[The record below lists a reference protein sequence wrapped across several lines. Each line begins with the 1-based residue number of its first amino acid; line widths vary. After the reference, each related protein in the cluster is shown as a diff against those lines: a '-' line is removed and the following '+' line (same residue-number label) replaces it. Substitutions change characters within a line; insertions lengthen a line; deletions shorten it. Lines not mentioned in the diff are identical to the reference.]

1 MRGMYRTAFDRIS
14 GDLSQKVD
22 ALASEP
28 KNLPDARV
36 EPRESTPPAPPTPIK
51 VTTKRARVRALS
63 SLIICIIN
71 SVYQNPLYEDS
82 DYTRVRPSR

>member
-36 EPRESTPPAPPTPIK
+36 EPRESTPPAPPTPVK
-51 VTTKRARVRALS
+51 VTTKRARVRALLS
-63 SLIICIIN
+63 IICITN

-82 DYTRVRPSR
+82 DYMRVRPSR